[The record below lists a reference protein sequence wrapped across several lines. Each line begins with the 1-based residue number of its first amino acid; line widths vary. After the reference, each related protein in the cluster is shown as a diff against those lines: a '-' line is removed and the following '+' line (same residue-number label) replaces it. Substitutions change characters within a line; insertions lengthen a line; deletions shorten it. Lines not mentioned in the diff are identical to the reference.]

1 MKYLLV
7 GDEYKTLYV
16 EDDQQLHSIVYNP
29 IDDIWLPGK
38 NELWSFRVGFDS
50 SEPEDSIYRYGNTD
64 CMKEI
69 KEITKEEAEAFI
81 SKKIDEKEIRRMLR
95 FLKRTELY
103 D

>member
-7 GDEYKTLYV
+7 GDDYKTLYV
-16 EDDQQLHSIVYNP
+16 EDDQQSHSIVYNP
-29 IDDIWLPGK
+29 IDDIWVPSK
-38 NELWSFRVGFDS
+38 NELWSFRVGFDP

-64 CMKEI
+64 CMRTI

-81 SKKIDEKEIRRMLR
+81 GKKINEKEIRRMLS